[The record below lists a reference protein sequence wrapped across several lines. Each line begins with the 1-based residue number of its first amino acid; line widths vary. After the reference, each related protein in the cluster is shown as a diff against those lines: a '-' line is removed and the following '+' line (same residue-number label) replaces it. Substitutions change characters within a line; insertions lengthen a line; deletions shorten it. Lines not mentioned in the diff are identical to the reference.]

1 MIRYRTN
8 AALVFVCACWFA
20 LAATAG
26 ESHAQTSVDVVGE
39 DGTTARPGA
48 CPTGVHGG
56 LVGFF
61 FGYEHA
67 GHSWTDD
74 WELKE
79 NLDPVDHARAKYVP
93 EGDPFYIVSRDRRA
107 RWYHPAFI
115 ARCQIFESWY
125 RGRIVASE
133 IDVKVETNLGEVKE
147 CGGAGGGGWG
157 GTELLPEGESDVFGD
172 SYDPYSDGGGDDCTT
187 TDTGGDGGGGDDTD
201 TGSGVPY
208 SPGDHTGGETV
219 DWGTGR
225 GNGGSS
231 ACGTTAVV
239 EYLCIDYWV
248 EGVGWVEWSCGYA
261 TTC

>member
-1 MIRYRTN
+1 MVPSTKK
-8 AALVFVCACWFA
+8 AAFAVLWTCWFA

-26 ESHAQTSVDVVGE
+26 ETHAQTAVDMAGDQE
-39 DGTTARPGA
+39 TTVRPGA
-48 CPTGVHGG
+48 CPTAVHGG

-74 WELKE
+74 WQLKE
-79 NLDPVDHARAKYVP
+79 NLDPVNHARAKYVP
-93 EGDPFYIVSRDRRA
+93 EGDPFYIVSRDNRA

-115 ARCQIFESWY
+115 ARCQIFESWFM
-125 RGRIVASE
+125 GRIVASE
-133 IDVKVETNLGEVKE
+133 IDVRVEVNLGEVKE
-147 CGGAGGGGWG
+147 CASGSGGGA
-157 GTELLPEGESDVFGD
+157 TQLLPDGD
-172 SYDPYSDGGGDDCTT
+172 YDLYGDGYDPYYGGDECTTVYDGGD
-187 TDTGGDGGGGDDTD
+187 DGGGGGGTD
-201 TGSGVPY
+201 SGSGIPY

-219 DWGTGR
+219 DWGTGV

-231 ACGTTAVV
+231 ACGPTAVV
-239 EYLCIDYWV
+239 EYICIDYWE